1 MKSRKPTAPIARV
14 NMCLP
19 GSDQSSNVWYN
30 GGGAEV
36 KEAHRAIHKGEH
48 LSAEQRSIVKRM
60 HGGSDKLKE
69 AFRANRDGEKL
80 SAEQVTIVEHGS
92 AGAFRAAHL
101 AHRTCTCTTKQRSM
115 VERRREICAE
125 MRAKKK
131 QHNMSASGNSKY
143 SAENITLWNRR
154 FEELRAYK
162 KSKHGDYNVPQG
174 YKENPSL
181 GIWVNT
187 QRQQ

>member
-48 LSAEQRSIVKRM
+48 LSAEQRSIFKQM

-69 AFRANRDGEKL
+69 AFRANRDGKKL
-80 SAEQVTIVEHGS
+80 SAEQVTIVERCIQGS
-92 AGAFRAAHL
+92 SS
-101 AHRTCTCTTKQRSM
+101 CTSQVHMQDQTT
-115 VERRREICAE
+115 ID
-125 MRAKKK
+125 
-131 QHNMSASGNSKY
+131 G
-143 SAENITLWNRR
+143 
-154 FEELRAYK
+154 
-162 KSKHGDYNVPQG
+162 
-174 YKENPSL
+174 
-181 GIWVNT
+181 
-187 QRQQ
+187 